1 MHFIFNQLHCKGNGF
16 LDGCGLGNKGSV
28 TSKLD
33 HHGKLIG
40 LITTNQKWRPT
51 QLSSVRWFIIKKTM
65 RAPKLESSQ
74 LGRPTIIA
82 PDPPTD
88 KIGADADEQR
98 RYVLPSF
105 LSRVPTPFRRY
116 SPPPPPRTLTQ
127 PTQPTN
133 PTSTSFFWFGCLHQ
147 SLRSLGKEE
156 KLKRGTPNEIRVRVP
171 ISEHRRRM
179 RISASCKIIAFF
191 RTSFLNLAMRIS
203 KISRKLGPL
212 PFRPGDRS
220 GQVDG

>member
-1 MHFIFNQLHCKGNGF
+1 MNSALIVEIIKSLHAFHFQPAALQRQWFPGWMWSWQQRKRDLENRSSLENQSASSSSSQPIKSG
-16 LDGCGLGNKGSV
+16 DRRS
-28 TSKLD
+28 SE
-33 HHGKLIG
+33 
-40 LITTNQKWRPT
+40 
-51 QLSSVRWFIIKKTM
+51 LSSVRWFIIKKTM

-82 PDPPTD
+82 PAPDPPTD

-105 LSRVPTPFRRY
+105 LPCSISRVPTPFRR
-116 SPPPPPRTLTQ
+116 SPAAAAHAYTTH
-127 PTQPTN
+127 PTN

-171 ISEHRRRM
+171 IAEHRRPM
-179 RISASCKIIAFF
+179 NMPTSCEMD
-191 RTSFLNLAMRIS
+191 SF
-203 KISRKLGPL
+203 
-212 PFRPGDRS
+212 
-220 GQVDG
+220 V

>member
-105 LSRVPTPFRRY
+105 LPSFHPPYPEFLLPFGDTARRRRRARLHNPPNQPTPL
-116 SPPPPPRTLTQ
+116 P
-127 PTQPTN
+127 
-133 PTSTSFFWFGCLHQ
+133 
-147 SLRSLGKEE
+147 LRSFGLAAC
-156 KLKRGTPNEIRVRVP
+156 TRV
-171 ISEHRRRM
+171 
-179 RISASCKIIAFF
+179 SA
-191 RTSFLNLAMRIS
+191 
-203 KISRKLGPL
+203 
-212 PFRPGDRS
+212 RS
-220 GQVDG
+220 GKKRS